1 MARLVRLEST
11 GECDD
16 LGAATAFAP
25 SAVGA
30 VTWPALP
37 PSVTGHDRV
46 INEALGAWLLKSP
59 SLNTRA
65 SYSLDLNRFLDFAGC
80 RRMRVVC
87 GRAAS
92 RAGRWRR
99 DREVRWSSVHDV
111 PDIIRASGR
120 SLSVGDGPEGML
132 ALRGVGTLV
141 TPRPASSRSPGKVG
155 SLLLHPRESPGPSG
169 PFSSRTSPPAERTF
183 T

>member
-1 MARLVRLEST
+1 MARPARPEST

-30 VTWPALP
+30 VTWAALR
-37 PSVTGHDRV
+37 PSVAGLDRM

-65 SYSLDLNRFLDFAGC
+65 SYPLDLNRFLDFAGC
-80 RRMRVVC
+80 RRMRVLC

-120 SLSVGDGPEGML
+120 SLSVGDGLVRGDVRLAQRWYTRYPAASVLAQLGEG
-132 ALRGVGTLV
+132 GQ
-141 TPRPASSRSPGKVG
+141 TPAASS
-155 SLLLHPRESPGPSG
+155 
-169 PFSSRTSPPAERTF
+169 
-183 T
+183 